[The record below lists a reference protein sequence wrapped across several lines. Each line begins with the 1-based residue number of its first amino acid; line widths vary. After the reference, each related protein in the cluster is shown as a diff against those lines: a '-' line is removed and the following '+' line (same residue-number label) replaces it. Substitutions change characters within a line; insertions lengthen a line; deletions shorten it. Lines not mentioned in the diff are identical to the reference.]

1 MSPQLWCKLVPR
13 TNQVTLA
20 ETGLKRDLTL
30 ALSYSCIC
38 ASTKPQEGST
48 GMGTFWDVPCKNP
61 TCSRA
66 PGQLLSQ
73 EAAEI
78 PSTIN
83 PSHAGRLLQLRY
95 SHFQAVAE
103 HV

>member
-1 MSPQLWCKLVPR
+1 
-13 TNQVTLA
+13 
-20 ETGLKRDLTL
+20 
-30 ALSYSCIC
+30 
-38 ASTKPQEGST
+38 
-48 GMGTFWDVPCKNP
+48 MGTFWDAPCKNP

-83 PSHAGRLLQLRY
+83 LSHAGRLLQLSC

-103 HV
+103 YV